1 MEIRKSRITDRTAL
15 LDLYLRV
22 ARVPG
27 GLARLSS
34 EIDAAYVEDFLTR
47 ALRSGLSY
55 LAVTD
60 DDQLVGEIHAYSPEL
75 FCFSHVLGDLTIAV
89 DPESQGMGVVRK
101 LLEALMNDV
110 TSSLPEISRVELIA
124 RESNDA
130 AIRFYESLGFAREGR
145 LRQRI
150 KNPDGSLESDVPM
163 AWTRD

>member
-1 MEIRKSRITDRTAL
+1 VEIRRSRITDRTAL

-27 GLARLSS
+27 GLARLAS
-34 EIDAAYVEDFLTR
+34 EIDAAYVDDFLGK
-47 ALRSGLSY
+47 ALKSGISY
-55 LAVTD
+55 VAVTD
-60 DDQLVGEIHAYSPEL
+60 EDQLAGEIHAYSPGL

-89 DPESQGMGVVRK
+89 DPETQGMGVGRK
-101 LLEALMNDV
+101 LFAALMNDV
-110 TSSLPEISRVELIA
+110 TSSRPEISRVELIA
-124 RESNDA
+124 RESNVG
-130 AIRFYESLGFAREGR
+130 AIRFYESLGFAKEGR

>member
-1 MEIRKSRITDRTAL
+1 ML
-15 LDLYLRV
+15 NLYLRV

-27 GLARLSS
+27 GLARLAS

-47 ALRSGLSY
+47 ALKSGVSY
-55 LAVTD
+55 LAVTEED
-60 DDQLVGEIHAYSPEL
+60 RLAGEIHAYSPEL

-89 DPESQGMGVVRK
+89 DPESQGMGIGRK
-101 LLEALMNDV
+101 LFEALMNDV
-110 TSSLPEISRVELIA
+110 TSNLPGISRVELIA
-124 RESNDA
+124 RESNHA

-145 LRQRI
+145 LLQRI